1 MLKISVKTAWP
12 YEVLVGSGLTAQAGK
27 LAAGVFAPC
36 SAAIISDDTV
46 DALYGEKTEKSFAEA
61 GFSVC
66 RMHFPHGEAQ
76 KNLHTYADILE
87 FLCENQITRTDVIVA
102 LGGGTVGDLA
112 GFAAA
117 TYLRGIP
124 FIQMPTTLLA
134 MVDASVGG
142 KTAVDL
148 PQGKNLCGAFWQP
161 SLVIC
166 DTDMLSSLSEET
178 YRDGLAECF
187 KHGILSDESLFE
199 LLAKGDHRR
208 NAEEMIAR
216 NIAVKAAFVARDER
230 DKGDRQLLNLGHTL
244 GHAAEKLSGYALTHG
259 RAVAA
264 GMACAARIALK
275 MGVCT
280 PDVPERI
287 EAALQGV
294 GLPVTLPYTAQALT
308 EIALADKKRAGS
320 VLRMVLPQSIGK
332 CILQDVDIASLGEII
347 AAGVDG
353 CK

>member
-1 MLKISVKTAWP
+1 MLKIPVPTASP
-12 YEVLVGSGLTAQAGK
+12 YDVLVGSGLTAQAGK
-27 LAAGVFAPC
+27 RTARILTPC
-36 SAAIISDDTV
+36 RAAIISDDTV
-46 DALYGEKTEKSFAEA
+46 DALHGDKAENSFTEA
-61 GFSVC
+61 GFTVC

-87 FLCENQITRTDVIVA
+87 FLCKNQITRTDMIVA

-117 TYLRGIP
+117 TYLRGIR
-124 FIQMPTTLLA
+124 FVQMPTTLLA

-166 DTDMLSSLSEET
+166 DTDALETLPEET

-187 KHGILSDESLFE
+187 KHGVLSDESLFE
-199 LLAKGDHRR
+199 LLAAGDYRK

-216 NIAVKAAFVARDER
+216 NIAVKASFVAGDER
-230 DKGDRQLLNLGHTL
+230 DKGKRQLLNLGHTL
-244 GHAAEKLSGYALTHG
+244 GHAAEKLSGYTLTHG

-275 MGVCT
+275 LGICT

-287 EAALQGV
+287 EAALRGA
-294 GLPVTLPYTAQALT
+294 GLPVTLPYSAQALT
-308 EIALADKKRAGS
+308 EIALGDKKRDGS
-320 VLRMVLPQSIGK
+320 VLRLVLPQGIGK
-332 CILQDVDIASLGEII
+332 CILHDADVRSLREII
-347 AAGVDG
+347 AAGVDE
-353 CK
+353 